1 MINAHQEVFFE
12 GGLGSQLLSFIEY
25 QAKLKI
31 FDGKVLANVN
41 YFKQNRI
48 NNSRQVNRPWRLDQ
62 YGFSLEHFT
71 RANSQTKIPEGKIA
85 RPLISEHA
93 NFILQHRIF
102 EFSKEIDLVL
112 PSKIENVKIQN
123 IVLRDQ
129 EFGSIHLRRGDYRK
143 VASHLVALSDIL
155 LLVRRQSSI
164 VPSTMFFFTDSIL
177 SPLEKFRL
185 KKTFREIKKTL
196 ILIEGIKHLTDI
208 EIHGIMRQSKFLVAS
223 NSTFSF
229 SSALLNIF
237 QDSKIYVPSMFHKDE
252 ASVMNNVYTSIP
264 RFNKY

>member
-1 MINAHQEVFFE
+1 MINPHQEVFFE

-25 QAKLKI
+25 QAKLRI
-31 FDGKVLANVN
+31 FDGKVLANVD

-48 NNSRQVNRPWRLDQ
+48 NNSRQINRPWRLDQ
-62 YGFSLEHFT
+62 YGFSLDYFT
-71 RANSQTKIPEGKIA
+71 RSNIETQMPERKFA

-93 NFILQHRIF
+93 NFILQHRIL

-123 IVLRDQ
+123 IVLSDQ
-129 EFGSIHLRRGDYRK
+129 GFGSIHLRRGDYRK

-155 LLVRRQSSI
+155 LVVRRHSSNL
-164 VPSTMFFFTDSIL
+164 PSTMFFFTDSIL

-185 KKTFREIKKTL
+185 KKTFREIKKRL
-196 ILIEGIKHLTDI
+196 ILIEGTKFLTDI

-237 QDSKIYVPSMFHKDE
+237 QDSKIYVPSMFNKGE
-252 ASVMNNVYTSIP
+252 ASVMNSVYTSIP